1 VVAEKAARKKAAKAR
16 AAMWESKRDSSLSWF
31 AERPAPPKAMVSR
44 EIMWPRVAVLI
55 AHVKNCQ
62 QQDRARRKV
71 EDRQK
76 ERIFAPRAL
85 LDAQELC
92 RNNRALSREDVRTM
106 LAELKKE
113 VRQRIYEEIIGKLNA
128 WGVETDTK
136 LGNSNDVNQGISSC
150 TVA

>member
-1 VVAEKAARKKAAKAR
+1 VRVVRGGGGTAGQQLLSTVLIACR
-16 AAMWESKRDSSLSWF
+16 ESKRDSSLSWF

-85 LDAQELC
+85 LVGSIP
-92 RNNRALSREDVRTM
+92 R
-106 LAELKKE
+106 
-113 VRQRIYEEIIGKLNA
+113 
-128 WGVETDTK
+128 
-136 LGNSNDVNQGISSC
+136 
-150 TVA
+150 